1 MYFLNCFF
9 AAPQPILGHCR
20 GDSLTQP
27 ILITA
32 IMRFR
37 LEGQREP
44 HDDAG
49 SKSSAKRLVG
59 FEPGTFQF

>member
-9 AAPQPILGHCR
+9 AAPQPILGHYW
-20 GDSLTQP
+20 GDSLTHL
-27 ILITA
+27 IL

-37 LEGQREP
+37 LEGHREP